1 MRSAAVRTLGA
12 AGPAAK
18 PHLLDV
24 VRFFYDDPAMPPYA
38 ASEAVA
44 QISPLKPQ
52 ELASLLYP
60 LYVSADLRPMVRLA
74 AYGASGGDPDGL
86 LIIRLLGR
94 SQAAAK
100 DVVTSA
106 DKARAT
112 ALLQDAL
119 KAPLLHEKLKAEIT
133 SRLAEVKA
141 AP

>member
-12 AGPAAK
+12 AGAAAK
-18 PHLLDV
+18 AHLLDV

-38 ASEAVA
+38 AAEAVA
-44 QISPLKPQ
+44 RISPLKPQ

-60 LYVSADLRPMVRLA
+60 LYVSADLRTMVRLA
-74 AYGASGGDPDGL
+74 AYGASGGEPDGL

-100 DVVTSA
+100 DVVTTA

-112 ALLQDAL
+112 ALLEDAL

-141 AP
+141 TP